1 MNSINAPALERTT
14 NILRDLHGEEDEF
27 LFDGPSSN
35 PTGNLEDATYG
46 KIREAL
52 IEGRLKPG
60 QSFTL
65 RGLAQVFGTSAMPV
79 RDALKR
85 LVAER
90 ALQMLPNR
98 SVMLPLMSRERFQ
111 EILQVRLNLEPA
123 ITLKAAW
130 LITPAVIDEM
140 AGDHQEMCE
149 AFASGA
155 KDKYLACNRRFH
167 FRLYKQA
174 NSMVMLPFVESLWM
188 QVGPYLNQVFDP
200 GNTGLDIADH
210 HHTDVLRALRR
221 RDAGAAAKAIAADL
235 SCAGDAIL
243 VGNLFSDEHHE

>member
-1 MNSINAPALERTT
+1 MNPEPLPTHESAQSAAQADEEESLFESSVTSAP
-14 NILRDLHGEEDEF
+14 
-27 LFDGPSSN
+27 
-35 PTGNLEDATYG
+35 GNLEDATYS

-52 IEGRLKPG
+52 MEGRLKPG

-98 SVMLPLMSRERFQ
+98 SVMLPLMSRARFQ
-111 EILQVRLNLEPA
+111 EILQVRLSLEPA
-123 ITLKAAW
+123 ITQQAAW
-130 LITPAVIDEM
+130 RITPSVIEEM
-140 AGDHQEMCE
+140 ARDHEEMCK
-149 AFASGA
+149 AFACGA
-155 KDKYLACNRRFH
+155 KDKYLAANRRFH
-167 FRLYKQA
+167 FRLYEQA
-174 NSMVMLPFVESLWM
+174 DSVVMLPFIESLWM
-188 QVGPYLNQVFDP
+188 QIGPYLNQIFKP
-200 GNTGLDIADH
+200 GDSAPDIADH

-221 RDAGAAAKAIAADL
+221 RDGAAAAKAIWSDL

-243 VGNLFSDEHHE
+243 VDNLFSADLHE